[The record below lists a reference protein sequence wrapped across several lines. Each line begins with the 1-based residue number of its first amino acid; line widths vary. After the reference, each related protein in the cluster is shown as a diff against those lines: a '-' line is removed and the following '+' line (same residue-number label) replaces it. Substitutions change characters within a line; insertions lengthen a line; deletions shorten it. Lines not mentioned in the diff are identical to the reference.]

1 MQVGGNL
8 YRHSSTLQMEDA
20 MREHLR
26 PGNSFPDFELP
37 DTDNKVMRLSERMD
51 GWPTVVTF
59 NRGNY

>member
-1 MQVGGNL
+1 
-8 YRHSSTLQMEDA
+8 

-51 GWPTVVTF
+51 GWPTVLTF